1 MSDVERCGF
10 FDDHLWPMTHYFAS
24 LAAAKVDPAA
34 VGLMYT
40 DKLESELPRA
50 VWGETGGRR
59 RSVSHSMVTGGS
71 SWSKVLVSTAHNRSD
86 ANHDLAL
93 EVTQRICA
101 LVAADYACFPFEPPP
116 ACAAALAA
124 AARARRDGAARDEPK
139 PYPAPLPEEPLA
151 AVVAARAM
159 APTGDAP
166 TCGPG
171 PAADPLERLLAAY
184 AELESQ
190 WLPVCKSNLQPD
202 FNVISFDSFDA
213 RFSAVLQELDESDR
227 FVQKSAEST
236 SI

>member
-1 MSDVERCGF
+1 MTTRGLDVARAQVSGYRQVQVFYELGWIGKDWFKGACALSWMVDDCEINYGLRGGAARKWRPKSGTHEMRLKLRRLSRFVSDVERCGF

-101 LVAADYACFPFEPPP
+101 LD
-116 ACAAALAA
+116 
-124 AARARRDGAARDEPK
+124 
-139 PYPAPLPEEPLA
+139 
-151 AVVAARAM
+151 
-159 APTGDAP
+159 
-166 TCGPG
+166 
-171 PAADPLERLLAAY
+171 
-184 AELESQ
+184 
-190 WLPVCKSNLQPD
+190 
-202 FNVISFDSFDA
+202 
-213 RFSAVLQELDESDR
+213 
-227 FVQKSAEST
+227 
-236 SI
+236 